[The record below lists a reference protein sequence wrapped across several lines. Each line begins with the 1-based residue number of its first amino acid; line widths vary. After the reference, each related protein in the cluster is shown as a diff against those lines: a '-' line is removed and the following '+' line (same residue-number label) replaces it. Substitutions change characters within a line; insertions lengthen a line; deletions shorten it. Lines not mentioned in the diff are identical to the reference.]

1 MDRDLLPDPCASLC
15 CRDTAMSLD
24 FLNIQPLLKGY
35 GIQPRKSLGQ
45 NFLIEPAGLMKVI
58 NAAELTGGE
67 EVLEIGAGLGSL
79 TYLLAQSCA
88 LVTTVEIDSHMLD
101 PLKEALKPFDNV
113 NIVPGD
119 ILQLDPSNLVTQEN
133 YVVVANIPYYITS
146 AIIRHLL
153 EAAFKP
159 SRVILTIQKEVAQRI
174 VARDGRMSL
183 LSLSVFIFGEP
194 EIVGIIPAGSFF
206 PPPDVDSAV
215 LRIRLHSEPLIP
227 PSQLDI
233 FFKLAHAGFGQK
245 RKTLR
250 NSLSAG
256 LSLPTC
262 EVETKLLKAA
272 IEPSRRAETL
282 SVAEWASLLDFFS

>member
-1 MDRDLLPDPCASLC
+1 
-15 CRDTAMSLD
+15 MSLE
-24 FLNIQPLLKGY
+24 FLNIQPLLKRY
-35 GIQPRKSLGQ
+35 HIQPKKSLGQ
-45 NFLIEPAGLMKVI
+45 NFLVEPAGLMKVI
-58 NAAELTGGE
+58 DAAELSGSE

-79 TYLLAQSCA
+79 TYLLAQTCA
-88 LVTTVEIDSHMLD
+88 RVITVEIDRHMLE
-101 PLKEALKPFDNV
+101 PLAEALKPFTNV
-113 NIVPGD
+113 QIVPGD
-119 ILQLDPSNLVTQEN
+119 ILELDPATLVSQEN

-174 VARDGRMSL
+174 VARDGKMSL
-183 LSLSVFIFGEP
+183 LSLSVFVFGEP
-194 EIVGIIPAGSFF
+194 EIVSTIPAGSFF
-206 PPPDVDSAV
+206 PAPDVDSAV
-215 LRIRLHSEPLIP
+215 LRIRLHPEPLIP
-227 PSQLDI
+227 SSQLDL

-256 LSLPTC
+256 LSLPTN
-262 EVETKLLKAA
+262 EVEVRLLEVD

-282 SVAEWASLLDFFS
+282 SMAEWARLVDSFN

>member
-1 MDRDLLPDPCASLC
+1 
-15 CRDTAMSLD
+15 MSLE
-24 FLNIQPLLKGY
+24 FLNIQPLLKRY
-35 GIQPRKSLGQ
+35 HIQPKKSLGQ
-45 NFLIEPAGLMKVI
+45 NFLVEPAGLMKVI
-58 NAAELTGGE
+58 DAAELSGSE

-79 TYLLAQSCA
+79 TYLLAQTCA
-88 LVTTVEIDSHMLD
+88 RVITVEIDRHMLE
-101 PLKEALKPFDNV
+101 PLAEALKPFTNV
-113 NIVPGD
+113 QIVPGD
-119 ILQLDPSNLVTQEN
+119 ILELNPATLVSQES

-174 VARDGRMSL
+174 VARDGKMSL
-183 LSLSVFIFGEP
+183 LSLSVFVFGDP
-194 EIVGIIPAGSFF
+194 EIVSTIPAGSFF
-206 PPPDVDSAV
+206 PAPDVDSAV
-215 LRIRLHSEPLIP
+215 LRIRLHPEPLIRS
-227 PSQLDI
+227 SQLDL

-256 LSLPTC
+256 LSLPAN
-262 EVETKLLKAA
+262 EVEARLLEAD

-282 SVAEWASLLDFFS
+282 SMAEWARLVDSFN